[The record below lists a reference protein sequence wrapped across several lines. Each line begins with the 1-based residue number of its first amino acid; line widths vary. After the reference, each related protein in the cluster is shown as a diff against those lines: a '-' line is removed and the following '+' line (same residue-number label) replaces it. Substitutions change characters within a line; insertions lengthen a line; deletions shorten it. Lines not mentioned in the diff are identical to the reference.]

1 MTAYP
6 AGEAGQ
12 RALLPNGLR
21 DVLPPE
27 AAQESLAIKT
37 LLGCF
42 GGYGYQLVKPPLV
55 EFEASLLEGASPK
68 MSTRIFRVMDPVS
81 QRMMGVRADMT
92 MQVARVATTRLAKAP
107 RPLRLS
113 YAGEVLRV
121 LGSQLSPER
130 QFAQVG
136 AELIGSASVGADAE
150 VAVLAAEALAMVGV
164 KNLSIDLMVPTLV
177 PAVIQSAGLE
187 AETIARLRAA
197 LDRKDSAEVA
207 AIDSRVGA
215 TMAALL
221 EASGPVGRAFE
232 RLSAIDLPPAALVVL
247 EELRQVVDL
256 IQAAQPALTITID
269 PVENRGFE
277 YHTGISFSLFARSVR
292 GELGRGGR
300 YLAGAD
306 REPATGFTLYMDTV
320 LRALPEAQAGQSL
333 YLPFGTPRGLA
344 EQLRADGWMTIAGL
358 EPVADSAAEARR
370 LNCTHR
376 LAGAHVLALAE

>member
-92 MQVARVATTRLAKAP
+92 MQVARVATTRLAKTP

-113 YAGEVLRV
+113 YAGDVLRV

-136 AELIGSASVGADAE
+136 VELIGSASVAADAE
-150 VAVLAAEALAMVGV
+150 VAVLAAEALAAVGV
-164 KNLSIDLMVPTLV
+164 GNLSIDLMVPTLV
-177 PAVIQSAGLE
+177 PAVIQSAGLQG
-187 AETIARLRAA
+187 ETISRLRAA
-197 LDRKDSAEVA
+197 LDRKDAAEVA

-256 IQAAQPALTITID
+256 IQSAQPALTITID

-300 YLAGAD
+300 YLAGSA

>member
-1 MTAYP
+1 MTAHP

-42 GGYGYQLVKPPLV
+42 GGYGYQPVKPPLV

-68 MSTRIFRVMDPVS
+68 MSTRIFRIMDPVS

-136 AELIGSASVGADAE
+136 AELIGSASAAADAE
-150 VAVLAAEALAMVGV
+150 VAVLAAEALGAVGV
-164 KNLSIDLMVPTLV
+164 KNLSLDLMVPPLV
-177 PAVIQSAGLE
+177 PAVLAAATLDPALVGP
-187 AETIARLRAA
+187 LRAA
-197 LDRKDSAEVA
+197 LDRKDAAEVTA
-207 AIDSRVGA
+207 LDGRVGETLA
-215 TMAALL
+215 RLL
-221 EASGPVGRAFE
+221 EASGPVARAFE
-232 RLSAIDLPPAALVVL
+232 RLSAIDLSPAALQVL
-247 EELRQVVDL
+247 DRLRQVVEL
-256 IQAAQPALTITID
+256 IKAAVPGLTITVD

-277 YHTGISFSLFARSVR
+277 YHTGISFSLFARGIR

-300 YLAGAD
+300 YLAGAAQ
-306 REPATGFTLYMDTV
+306 EPATGFTLYMDTV
-320 LRALPEAQAGQSL
+320 LRALPEAEAARTL
-333 YLPFGTPRGLA
+333 FLPYGTSRDAA
-344 EQLRADGWMTIAGL
+344 ERLRAEGWTTLAGL
-358 EPVADSAAEARR
+358 EPVADSAAEAKR
-370 LNCTHR
+370 LHCTHR
-376 LAGAHVLALAE
+376 LSGDQIVAL